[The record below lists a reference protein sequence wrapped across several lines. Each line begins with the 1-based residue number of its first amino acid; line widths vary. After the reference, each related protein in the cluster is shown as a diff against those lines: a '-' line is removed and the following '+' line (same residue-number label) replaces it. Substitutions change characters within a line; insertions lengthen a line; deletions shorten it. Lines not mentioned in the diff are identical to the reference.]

1 MWQFAQIMN
10 NNIEHLGIIE
20 SIADNCL
27 KVKIQQMSACAL
39 CKVAKHCSA
48 SEQKTK
54 YIDVYDPKAA
64 CEMQVGEEVRVM
76 TSLRLGYQA
85 VWLGFVVPLLLMLA
99 VIWTVASI
107 QADEAV
113 AALSG
118 IVALIP
124 YYILLYI
131 LRDNLKRKFTFQVE
145 KINH

>member
-1 MWQFAQIMN
+1 
-10 NNIEHLGIIE
+10 
-20 SIADNCL
+20 
-27 KVKIQQMSACAL
+27 
-39 CKVAKHCSA
+39 
-48 SEQKTK
+48 
-54 YIDVYDPKAA
+54 
-64 CEMQVGEEVRVM
+64 M

>member
-1 MWQFAQIMN
+1 
-10 NNIEHLGIIE
+10 
-20 SIADNCL
+20 
-27 KVKIQQMSACAL
+27 
-39 CKVAKHCSA
+39 
-48 SEQKTK
+48 
-54 YIDVYDPKAA
+54 
-64 CEMQVGEEVRVM
+64 MQVGEEVRVM